1 MRLFHRETAQKTE
14 SLNHLRK
21 EAMLHRERE
30 SVEAVAEELA
40 GVGSVRILGRAV
52 EGEEKSEREKKVR
65 FYWW

>member
-1 MRLFHRETAQKTE
+1 
-14 SLNHLRK
+14 
-21 EAMLHRERE
+21 MLHRERE